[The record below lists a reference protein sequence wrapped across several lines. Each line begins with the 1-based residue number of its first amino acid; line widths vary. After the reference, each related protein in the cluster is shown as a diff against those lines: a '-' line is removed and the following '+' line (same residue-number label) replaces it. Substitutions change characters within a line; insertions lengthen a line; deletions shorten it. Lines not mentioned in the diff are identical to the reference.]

1 VIKYL
6 KEIGLLHYTLTPS
19 TDDKERHTTEN
30 QEKWKPCKDDTMMTT
45 ANELGERE
53 EKGKQDEEKGKQDK
67 ETEGKTDWTCNCNT
81 FLVFYFLIFISDF

>member
-6 KEIGLLHYTLTPS
+6 KEIGLLHYTLTPN
-19 TDDKERHTTEN
+19 TDDKERHTTKN

-45 ANELGERE
+45 ANEFGER
-53 EKGKQDEEKGKQDK
+53 EEKGKQDK
-67 ETEGKTDWTCNCNT
+67 ETEGKTDWTCNT